1 MAASLRRGVESDMR
15 GFQER
20 GRGQSVRPTLG
31 GVRKVAS
38 FAGQTVDAGQRA
50 AAQGLGYFP
59 EDGIAEAGGLKR
71 SGAANQEAHPL
82 CLMCPT
88 PGDLLDAE
96 RPALPEW

>member
-1 MAASLRRGVESDMR
+1 MEKELCEAHFRRSPETGKLC
-15 GFQER
+15 
-20 GRGQSVRPTLG
+20 GQGEGCRP
-31 GVRKVAS
+31 
-38 FAGQTVDAGQRA
+38 RA

-59 EDGIAEAGGLKR
+59 EDGIAEAGGLKC

-96 RPALPEW
+96 RLALPEW